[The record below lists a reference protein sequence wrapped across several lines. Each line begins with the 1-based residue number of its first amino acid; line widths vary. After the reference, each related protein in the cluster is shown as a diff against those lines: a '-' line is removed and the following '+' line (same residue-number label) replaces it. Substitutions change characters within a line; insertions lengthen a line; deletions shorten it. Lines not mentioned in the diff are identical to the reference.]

1 MGNGTMTTMITTA
14 FCDRVTNAMMAED
27 ELENALF
34 LQGVV
39 HNAETMSGLATAAS
53 QVADAGL
60 QDTALWAMGIMMVS
74 DKANIR
80 AAAYEVARD
89 NPIDAAKAVLT
100 AADATVSMVRSAV
113 YFVSGFLQGCSEE
126 EARGLAVAV
135 TDGAERWHGEARG
148 RTEWVGMLYK
158 FAERFPNIVPISAV
172 YQILMTS
179 EADDFSNML
188 RALEN
193 VCTNTGR
200 LGTALT
206 RPEVLALFERI
217 SQYLDQDLRPR
228 VRRDTLF
235 AISNLVCEPGWADLF
250 MDTTC
255 FRKVMNS
262 EGTKDLYIILGNL
275 AKEVTGAANM
285 ELLRSSGAAERLM
298 AVVDRYAD
306 VRPAIDRLL
315 GLPDESEAEA
325 ESESES
331 VASSEAS
338 SEDEADDPVPAAMD
352 LLHGR
357 QVISPVVRRLVELIA
372 ASDNYCAVIPEDAAL
387 TVTDI
392 RQLYGLGFEITG
404 AGAVRIA
411 GFLR

>member
-1 MGNGTMTTMITTA
+1 MITA
-14 FCDRVTNAMMAED
+14 SFCDRVTNAMME
-27 ELENALF
+27 ENTLENALF

-53 QVADAGL
+53 QVADAAL
-60 QDTALWAMGIMMVS
+60 QDTALWTLGIMMVS
-74 DKANIR
+74 DKENIR
-80 AAAYEVARD
+80 AVAYDVARD
-89 NPIDAAKAVLT
+89 NPIDAAKTVLM

-113 YFVSGFLQGCSEE
+113 YFVSGFLQSCTED
-126 EARGLAVAV
+126 EARGMVYAV
-135 TDGAERWHGEARG
+135 TVGALQWHSEARG

-158 FAERFPNIVPISAV
+158 FAERFSSIVPVIAV
-172 YQILMTS
+172 YRVLMAS

-188 RALEN
+188 RSLEN
-193 VCTNTGR
+193 VCTHTER

-206 RPEVLALFERI
+206 RPEVMALFERI

-235 AISNLVCEPGWADLF
+235 AISNLVCEPRWADHF

-275 AKEVTGAANM
+275 AKEMTCAANM
-285 ELLRSSGAAERLM
+285 ELLRGSGAAERML
-298 AVVDRYAD
+298 AVVDRYTEL
-306 VRPAIDRLL
+306 RPAIDRLL
-315 GLPDESEAEA
+315 GLPVEEEVEA
-325 ESESES
+325 ESD
-331 VASSEAS
+331 ASSEAS
-338 SEDEADDPVPAAMD
+338 EDEADIPAAMD
-352 LLHGR
+352 ILHGR
-357 QVISPVVRRLVELIA
+357 QVIGPVVRRLVELVA

>member
-1 MGNGTMTTMITTA
+1 MTTMITA
-14 FCDRVTNAMMAED
+14 SFCDRVTNAMME
-27 ELENALF
+27 ENTLENALF

-39 HNAETMSGLATAAS
+39 HNAETMAGLATAAS
-53 QVADAGL
+53 QVADAAL
-60 QDTALWAMGIMMVS
+60 QDTALWTLGIMMVS
-74 DKANIR
+74 DKENIR
-80 AAAYEVARD
+80 AVAYDVARD
-89 NPIDAAKAVLT
+89 NPVDAAKTVLM

-113 YFVSGFLQGCSEE
+113 YFVSGFLQSCTEE
-126 EARGLAVAV
+126 EAQGVVYAV
-135 TDGAERWHGEARG
+135 TAGALQWHGEPRG
-148 RTEWVGMLYK
+148 RMEWVGMLYK
-158 FAERFPNIVPISAV
+158 FAERFPNIVPVIAV
-172 YQILMTS
+172 YRVLMAS

-188 RALEN
+188 RSLEN
-193 VCTNTGR
+193 VCTHTER
-200 LGTALT
+200 LGTALSAH
-206 RPEVLALFERI
+206 EILALFERI

-275 AKEVTGAANM
+275 AKEVTGAAHM
-285 ELLRSSGAAERLM
+285 EQLRGSGAAERML
-298 AVVDRYAD
+298 AVVDRYPEL
-306 VRPAIDRLL
+306 RPAIDRLL
-315 GLPDESEAEA
+315 GLPAEA
-325 ESESES
+325 ESDSES

-338 SEDEADDPVPAAMD
+338 SEASEDEADVPAAMD